1 MNQELLMLKRKNAG
15 YTQQQMAVLLGYKDK
30 SSYCLIENGKVPITL
45 DNAKKI
51 KQILQLSYIEFNQI
65 FFIEKVEETQTNEA
79 I

>member
-1 MNQELLMLKRKNAG
+1 MNQELLMIKRKNAG

-51 KQILQLSYIEFNQI
+51 KQILQLSYREFNQI
-65 FFIEKVEETQTNEA
+65 FFIEKVEETQTYKA